1 MTSAV
6 IPHDLR
12 QLRACMICSL
22 VKTHQQFLEN
32 GCENCDEFIELAGD
46 TEKISQ
52 CTSPSFEG
60 YALYFSFS
68 IAFLKYLHFSKE

>member
-1 MTSAV
+1 MAGNV

-22 VKTHQQFLEN
+22 VKTQQQFLEN

-46 TEKISQ
+46 GEKISQ
-52 CTSPSFEG
+52 CTTPSFEG
-60 YALYFSFS
+60 FVEFLLLCFLFYIKYFS
-68 IAFLKYLHFSKE
+68 A